1 MNSGNSSMVNL
12 CRNEQSGD
20 FFWTTNVIYITFLF
34 IPKALGSICSQCFFQ
49 TRTQAVFR
57 KALIFIDL
65 TGRYCFLIFR
75 YFRSCRLEDCR
86 CPCYNYFGL
95 AIGWLMVVGATAY
108 GVDLEKARLTPE
120 GTIESDRLIVTLE
133 LAGSGDAAALNYTLS
148 YDPEKMEPVEVIP
161 GSSVIAGEKNFADN
175 VVAPGLWTMVV
186 MGLNQR
192 AIPDGNIA
200 VAKFRLRTPQPEAL
214 EVTVEEPV
222 LSTWDGEEI
231 PVTGGRFEILV
242 KRDDVKQ
249 PDESS
254 STETATGTATG
265 TKTPNLVGVSA
276 GNRPGAG
283 IYLSQPE
290 RGISDG
296 NRKHS
301 VTRQAVQQQNNP
313 TAEIA
318 AAHGSVAERDAETN
332 DVIPNRRFGVKFS
345 GRVVV
350 GFNQTPESID
360 SSLTV
365 EDEGLREAGKVI
377 LSSDNRSQGERVSD
391 IWIWGVATG
400 AGLVGVG
407 MLAIRLRSVRR
418 RR

>member
-12 CRNEQSGD
+12 CRNERSGD
-20 FFWTTNVIYITFLF
+20 FFWTTNVIYVTFLF
-34 IPKALGSICSQCFFQ
+34 IQKVLGLICSQCFFQ
-49 TRTQAVFR
+49 TKTQAVFR
-57 KALIFIDL
+57 KALFFIDL

-75 YFRSCRLEDCR
+75 YFRSCRLEDRR
-86 CPCYNYFGL
+86 CSCYNYYEL
-95 AIGWLMVVGATAY
+95 TIGWLMVVGVTAY
-108 GVDLEKARLTPE
+108 GVAVEKARLTPE
-120 GTIESDRLIVTLE
+120 CTVESDRLIVTLE
-133 LAGSGDAAALNYTLS
+133 LAGGGDATALNCTLS
-148 YDPEKMEPVEVIP
+148 YNPEKMEPVEVIP
-161 GSSVIAGEKNFADN
+161 GSSVIASEKNFADN
-175 VVAPGLWTMVV
+175 IVAPGLWTMVV

-200 VAKFRLRTPQPEAL
+200 VAKFRLRTQQPEAL

-222 LSTWDGEEI
+222 LSTWDGDEI

-242 KRDDVKQ
+242 KRDDAKQ

-254 STETATGTATG
+254 STETATGT
-265 TKTPNLVGVSA
+265 KTPNQVGVSA
-276 GNRPGAG
+276 ENQPGPG

-296 NRKHS
+296 NLKHS

-313 TAEIA
+313 TAEIS
-318 AAHGSVAERDAETN
+318 AAHGSVAERDAESS
-332 DVIPNRRFGVKFS
+332 DVIPNRRLGVRFS
-345 GRVVV
+345 GRVVA
-350 GFNQTPESID
+350 GINQSSKSVN

-365 EDEGLREAGKVI
+365 EDEGLREVGKAI
-377 LSSDNRSQGERVSD
+377 PSSDNRSQGKSVSD

-407 MLAIRLRSVRR
+407 MLAIRLRSARR